1 MPNVKGSGCKLL
13 RQNYWEFDLRLPP
26 FLGGNQIM
34 SQVAVKI
41 CQLSVLKIHG
51 VQLLVTLVGT

>member
-1 MPNVKGSGCKLL
+1 
-13 RQNYWEFDLRLPP
+13 
-26 FLGGNQIM
+26 M

-51 VQLLVTLVGT
+51 VQLLVTLVLKISGRELRLSKT

>member
-1 MPNVKGSGCKLL
+1 
-13 RQNYWEFDLRLPP
+13 
-26 FLGGNQIM
+26 M

-51 VQLLVTLVGT
+51 FQLLVTLVLKSHFPRKSKIA

>member
-1 MPNVKGSGCKLL
+1 
-13 RQNYWEFDLRLPP
+13 
-26 FLGGNQIM
+26 M

-51 VQLLVTLVGT
+51 FQLLVTLVLKTSGRELRRSKT

>member
-1 MPNVKGSGCKLL
+1 
-13 RQNYWEFDLRLPP
+13 
-26 FLGGNQIM
+26 M

-51 VQLLVTLVGT
+51 VQLLVTLVLKTSGRELRLSET

>member
-1 MPNVKGSGCKLL
+1 
-13 RQNYWEFDLRLPP
+13 
-26 FLGGNQIM
+26 M

-51 VQLLVTLVGT
+51 VQLLVTLVLKTSGRELRLSKT